1 MISLEKVLSAQNM
14 LLACKRVR
22 VNKGALGVDG
32 MTVDELEGHFRR
44 HWASICAHI
53 REGRYIPSPVK
64 RVDIPK
70 PDGGTRMLGIPT
82 VQDRLIQQAI
92 AEVLVEHFDP
102 TFSEFSYG
110 FRPGRSAHQAIE
122 QTQRY
127 IAEGCS
133 WIVEMDL
140 AKFFD
145 TVNHDRLISV
155 LERNCRDKM
164 LIRLIRRYLRTG
176 ILADGLVTP
185 RDEGTPQGSPL
196 SPILSLIVL
205 DELDKYLEKRGLKFC
220 RYADDCN
227 IYVASERAGNRVLTN
242 TIKFIEE
249 TLKLRVNR
257 DKSGVFRPRRAKFLG
272 YTFVGKTGQ
281 PLVHPKS
288 FKRLQD
294 KPRTVFYRARGG
306 SLFRTIRVLNAI
318 LRGWRQYFKLDTR
331 KGGAKRSTYTSDAIF
346 VSWCGLHGND
356 REHANENFNV
366 AAWMTFARGSPPTT
380 GVERGGMPTH
390 ATCATR
396 SRCLSSNN
404 TDSTAS
410 SRCAESPSTTN
421 SETAGCRTARPNA
434 QH

>member
-1 MISLEKVLSAQNM
+1 MISLEKVLSPQNM

-22 VNKGALGVDG
+22 ANKGAPGVDG

-92 AEVLVEHFDP
+92 AQVLVEHFDP

-127 IAEGCS
+127 IAGGCS

-145 TVNHDRLISV
+145 TVNHDRLMST
-155 LERNCRDKM
+155 LERSCRDKM

-185 RDEGTPQGSPL
+185 RDEGTPQGPPL

-205 DELDKYLEKRGLKFC
+205 DELDKYLEKRGVKFC

-227 IYVASERAGNRVLTN
+227 IYVGSERAGKRVLEN

-272 YTFVGKTGQ
+272 YTFVGTTGQ

-288 FKRLQD
+288 FKRLKD
-294 KPRTVFYRARGG
+294 KLRTVFHRARGG
-306 SLFRTIRVLNAI
+306 SLFQTIGELNAI
-318 LRGWRQYFKLDTR
+318 LRGWRQYCRLDNRKDVFEALDIHIRRYLRKLVWIAWKRPRTR
-331 KGGAKRSTYTSDAIF
+331 ERELRRHGLDGFRAWKSANNGRGAWWNVGALHMRDAF
-346 VSWCGLHGND
+346 PKSFFRRQGLYSLLEM
-356 REHANENFNV
+356 R
-366 AAWMTFARGSPPTT
+366 
-380 GVERGGMPTH
+380 
-390 ATCATR
+390 
-396 SRCLSSNN
+396 
-404 TDSTAS
+404 
-410 SRCAESPSTTN
+410 
-421 SETAGCRTARPNA
+421 
-434 QH
+434 

>member
-1 MISLEKVLSAQNM
+1 MISREKVLSAQNM

-22 VNKGALGVDG
+22 VNKGAPGVDG
-32 MTVDELEGHFRR
+32 MTVDELEGHLRR

-92 AEVLVEHFDP
+92 AQVLVEHFDP

-220 RYADDCN
+220 GYADDCN

-242 TIKFIEE
+242 TI
-249 TLKLRVNR
+249 
-257 DKSGVFRPRRAKFLG
+257 P
-272 YTFVGKTGQ
+272 
-281 PLVHPKS
+281 
-288 FKRLQD
+288 
-294 KPRTVFYRARGG
+294 
-306 SLFRTIRVLNAI
+306 
-318 LRGWRQYFKLDTR
+318 
-331 KGGAKRSTYTSDAIF
+331 
-346 VSWCGLHGND
+346 
-356 REHANENFNV
+356 
-366 AAWMTFARGSPPTT
+366 
-380 GVERGGMPTH
+380 
-390 ATCATR
+390 
-396 SRCLSSNN
+396 
-404 TDSTAS
+404 
-410 SRCAESPSTTN
+410 
-421 SETAGCRTARPNA
+421 
-434 QH
+434 

>member
-1 MISLEKVLSAQNM
+1 M
-14 LLACKRVR
+14 
-22 VNKGALGVDG
+22 
-32 MTVDELEGHFRR
+32 
-44 HWASICAHI
+44 
-53 REGRYIPSPVK
+53 K

-92 AEVLVEHFDP
+92 AQVLVEHFDP

-155 LERNCRDKM
+155 LERHCRDKM

-185 RDEGTPQGSPL
+185 RDEGTPQGPPL

-288 FKRLQD
+288 FKRLKD
-294 KPRTVFYRARGG
+294 KLRAVFYRARGG
-306 SLFRTIRVLNAI
+306 SLFRTIGELNAI
-318 LRGWRQYFKLDTR
+318 LRGWRQYFRLDNR
-331 KGGAKRSTYTSDAIF
+331 KGVFAALDIHIRRHLRKLVWIAWKRPRTRERELQRRGLDDFRAWKSANNGRGAWWNANARHMRDAF
-346 VSWCGLHGND
+346 PLSFFKQHGLYSLLAM
-356 REHANENFNV
+356 R
-366 AAWMTFARGSPPTT
+366 
-380 GVERGGMPTH
+380 
-390 ATCATR
+390 
-396 SRCLSSNN
+396 
-404 TDSTAS
+404 
-410 SRCAESPSTTN
+410 
-421 SETAGCRTARPNA
+421 
-434 QH
+434 

>member
-22 VNKGALGVDG
+22 VNKGAPGVDG

-92 AEVLVEHFDP
+92 AQVLVEHFDP

-257 DKSGVFRPRRAKFLG
+257 DKSDVFRPGRAKFLG
-272 YTFVGKTGQ
+272 YTFWCRK
-281 PLVHPKS
+281 PIAHPKS
-288 FKRLQD
+288 INRLKQKLKD
-294 KPRTVFYRARGG
+294 VFFRARGS
-306 SLFRTIRVLNAI
+306 SLLSTIKRLNMI
-318 LRGWRQYFKLDTR
+318 LRGWRNYFQLDLRRSVYYELDCHIRRHLRKLVWLAWKRPKRRMAALIKLGIPTAEARKAAGVGSGAWRMSGTKTMHKAYPLDFFRRNKQYSLLEMK
-331 KGGAKRSTYTSDAIF
+331 
-346 VSWCGLHGND
+346 
-356 REHANENFNV
+356 
-366 AAWMTFARGSPPTT
+366 
-380 GVERGGMPTH
+380 
-390 ATCATR
+390 
-396 SRCLSSNN
+396 
-404 TDSTAS
+404 
-410 SRCAESPSTTN
+410 
-421 SETAGCRTARPNA
+421 
-434 QH
+434 